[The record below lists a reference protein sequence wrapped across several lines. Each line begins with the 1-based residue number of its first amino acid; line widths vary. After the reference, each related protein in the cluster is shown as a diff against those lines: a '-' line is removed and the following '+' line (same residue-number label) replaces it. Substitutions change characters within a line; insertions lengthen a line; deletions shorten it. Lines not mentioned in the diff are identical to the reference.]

1 MIKFFR
7 KIRQNLLMENKTG
20 KYFKYAIGE
29 IVLVM
34 IGILLAVQVNNW
46 NNNRIQSKKESNY
59 IKQIN
64 SEFLLNRIQF
74 DNVAYHHYNAYNNT
88 KKIISLMPIDIN
100 TVNIDSLSF
109 YIAGSFDNFTFN
121 PQQSTINS
129 LTNTSSFEIISNPEL
144 RMLLQNWNEIVN
156 DYNEE
161 EIVSRKQVY
170 DSYIPYFEKHIS
182 FINLING
189 KSVFD
194 KPNIDFSFLKDTE
207 FENEVALRHIIL
219 EDIVKPT
226 SGKNELELISQTIT
240 QIIKLTSQE
249 NKK

>member
-7 KIRQNLLMENKTG
+7 KIRQKMLTENKFS
-20 KYFKYAIGE
+20 KYLIYAIGE

-59 IKQIN
+59 IEQIN

-74 DNVAYHHYNAYNNT
+74 DNVSHHHFKAYNNT

-100 TVNIDSLSF
+100 TVNIDSLSL

-129 LTNTSSFEIISNPEL
+129 LTNTSSFEIISNLEL
-144 RMLLQNWNEIVN
+144 RELLQNWNEIVN

-161 EIVSRKQVY
+161 EIMSREYFY
-170 DSYIPYFEKHIS
+170 DSYIPHMGKHIS
-182 FINLING
+182 FINFIRG
-189 KSVFD
+189 KNVFD
-194 KPNIDFSFLKDTE
+194 KSNIDLSFLEDTE
-207 FENEVALRHIIL
+207 FENTVALRHIIL
-219 EDIVKPT
+219 EDIVKPI
-226 SGKNELELISQTIT
+226 SGESELELISRTID

-249 NKK
+249 NEK